1 MTPYRSPLLRA
12 LGNLGLLLLAVTALR
27 VTPVFGEV
35 PAPKPDY
42 DTLTRTGFE
51 HFYSLEYDQ
60 AIHDFKKALEA
71 RPEEPR
77 AMNHLLEAVLF
88 QQLHKYN
95 ALDTRLYAKQ
105 GFVTSKQV
113 PVDAATKKQLMDLAD
128 RAYQASEKRLK
139 SNPKDVEAL
148 YDQGVTEGMRATY
161 LVIVEHSWFTALR
174 HALSARHDHEEVL
187 RLKPEYTDAK
197 TVVGAHNFVVGS
209 LSMPVKA
216 MAGVAG
222 IRGDK
227 KKGLEMLA
235 EASKAG
241 GETSSDA
248 RVALSLFL
256 RREDRFE
263 ESLEVVRSLT
273 HDHPRNFLFAL
284 EEGNLLRDLGRN
296 SESLARIYKLINDCK
311 QSKYPNAHLEL
322 AQYALGE
329 TLRALGQLPEALEAY
344 QTAASA
350 SGGDSGYRQKALL
363 GWGEVADLQA
373 RRQEAQTQYRAAIA
387 VDSSTEEADAAR
399 KYLEKPFKGK

>member
-1 MTPYRSPLLRA
+1 
-12 LGNLGLLLLAVTALR
+12 
-27 VTPVFGEV
+27 
-35 PAPKPDY
+35 
-42 DTLTRTGFE
+42 LTRSGFE

-60 AIHDFKKALEA
+60 AIRDFKQALEA
-71 RPEEPR
+71 RSDDAK

-105 GFVTSKQV
+105 GFITSKQV

-128 RAYQASEKRLK
+128 RCMEASEKRLR

-148 YDQGVTEGMRATY
+148 YNRGVTEGMRATY
-161 LVIVEHSWFTALR
+161 LVIVEHSWFSALR
-174 HALSARHDHEEVL
+174 YALSARHDHEEVL
-187 RLKPEYTDAK
+187 RMKPSYSDAK

-209 LSMPVKA
+209 LSLPVRA

-222 IRGDK
+222 IRGDR

-235 EASKAG
+235 EAANAG

-256 RREDRFE
+256 RREDRLQD
-263 ESLEVVRSLT
+263 SLEVVRSLT
-273 HDHPRNFLFAL
+273 RDHPRNFLFAL
-284 EEGNLLRDLGRN
+284 EEDNLLRDMGRN
-296 SESLARIYKLINDCK
+296 QEALAKLRKLINDCK
-311 QSKYPNAHLEL
+311 QGGYPNAHLEL
-322 AQYALGE
+322 AEYSLGE

-344 QTAASA
+344 QRAASA
-350 SGGDSGYRQKALL
+350 GGDTGYRQKALL

-373 RRQEAQTQYRAAIA
+373 KRQEAQTQYRAAIEL
-387 VDSSTEEADAAR
+387 DSSSEEAGAAR
-399 KYLEKPFKGK
+399 KYLDKPYKGR

>member
-1 MTPYRSPLLRA
+1 MTPYRSPLLKA
-12 LGNLGLLLLAVTALR
+12 LGNLGLFLFLVTVLR
-27 VTPVFGEV
+27 VTPVFGDIQ
-35 PAPKPDY
+35 ASKPDF
-42 DTLTRTGFE
+42 DSLTRSGFE

-60 AIHDFKKALEA
+60 AIRDFKQALEA
-71 RPEEPR
+71 RPDDSK
-77 AMNHLLEAVLF
+77 AMNHLLEALLF

-113 PVDAATKKQLMDLAD
+113 PVDPATKKQILDLAD

-139 SNPKDVEAL
+139 SNPKDLEAL
-148 YDQGVTEGMRATY
+148 YDRGVTDGMRATY

-187 RLKPEYTDAK
+187 RLKPEYADAK

-209 LSMPVKA
+209 LSVPMRA

-235 EASKAG
+235 EAAKAG

-248 RVALSLFL
+248 RVALALFL
-256 RREDRFE
+256 RREDRFQD
-263 ESLEVVRSLT
+263 SLDVVRSLT
-273 HDHPRNFLFAL
+273 RDHPRNFLFAL
-284 EEGNLLRDLGRN
+284 EEDNLLRDLNRN
-296 SESLARIYKLINDCK
+296 PEALARLRKLLNDCK
-311 QSKYPNAHLEL
+311 QGKYPNAHLEL
-322 AQYALGE
+322 AQYSLGE
-329 TLRALGQLPEALEAY
+329 TLRALGQLPEAMEAY
-344 QTAASA
+344 QMAASA
-350 SGGDSGYRQKALL
+350 GGDTSYRQKALL

-373 RRQEAQTQYRAAIA
+373 KRQEAQTQYRAAIA
-387 VDSSTEEADAAR
+387 LDSSTDEADAAR
-399 KYLEKPFKGK
+399 KYLDKPYRGK

>member
-1 MTPYRSPLLRA
+1 M
-12 LGNLGLLLLAVTALR
+12 GLVQ
-27 VTPVFGEV
+27 
-35 PAPKPDY
+35 APKPDY
-42 DTLTRTGFE
+42 DALTRSGFE

-60 AIHDFKKALEA
+60 AIRDFKQALEA
-71 RPEEPR
+71 RSDDAK

-128 RAYQASEKRLK
+128 RCMEASEKRLR

-148 YDQGVTEGMRATY
+148 YNRGVTEGMRATY
-161 LVIVEHSWFTALR
+161 LVIVEHSWFSALR
-174 HALSARHDHEEVL
+174 YALSARHDHEEVL
-187 RLKPEYTDAK
+187 RMRPSYSDAK

-209 LSMPVKA
+209 LSLPVRA

-222 IRGDK
+222 IRGDR

-235 EASKAG
+235 EAANAG

-256 RREDRFE
+256 RREDRLQD
-263 ESLEVVRSLT
+263 SLEVVRSLT
-273 HDHPRNFLFAL
+273 RDHPRNFLFAL
-284 EEGNLLRDLGRN
+284 EEDNLLRDLGRN
-296 SESLARIYKLINDCK
+296 PEALSKLRKLINDCK
-311 QSKYPNAHLEL
+311 QGGYPNAHLEL
-322 AQYALGE
+322 ADYSLGE

-344 QTAASA
+344 RRAASA
-350 SGGDSGYRQKALL
+350 GGDTGYRQKALL

-373 RRQEAQTQYRAAIA
+373 KRQEAQTQYRAAIA
-387 VDSSTEEADAAR
+387 LDSSSEEAGAAR
-399 KYLEKPFKGK
+399 KYLDKPYKGR

>member
-1 MTPYRSPLLRA
+1 M
-12 LGNLGLLLLAVTALR
+12 AVTALR
-27 VTPVFGEV
+27 VTPVFGDV
-35 PAPKPDY
+35 RAGKPDF

-60 AIHDFKKALEA
+60 AIRDFKQALDA

-113 PVDAATKKQLMDLAD
+113 PVDTATKKQIMDLAD

-148 YDQGVTEGMRATY
+148 YDRGVTEGMRATY

-187 RLKPEYTDAK
+187 RLKPNYTDAK

-263 ESLEVVRSLT
+263 DSLEVVRSLT
-273 HDHPRNFLFAL
+273 RDHPRNFLFAL

-296 SESLARIYKLINDCK
+296 PESLTRLRKLISDCK
-311 QSKYPNAHLEL
+311 QGKYPNAHLEL

-350 SGGDSGYRQKALL
+350 AGGDTGYRQKALL

-373 RRQEAQTQYRAAIA
+373 KRQEAQTQYRAAIA

-399 KYLEKPFKGK
+399 KYLEKPYKGK